1 MTPENK
7 HDIDQRAG
15 LTNRLG
21 FGQTPALIIASGA
34 VYFYFH
40 RI

>member
-1 MTPENK
+1 MKPENK
-7 HDIDQRAG
+7 HEIYQRAG

-21 FGQTPALIIASGA
+21 FGQTPALIVAGGA
-34 VYFYFH
+34 DYFYCH